1 MNTPR
6 LRFKEYNCS
15 DYPEWKEVPFCIAF
29 SSIGN
34 NTLSRS
40 ELSLDVKTSVRNIH
54 YGDILIK
61 YGSIIHSSFD
71 AIPYIIKIDDKT
83 TKEKLLKTGDVIFAD
98 TAEDNTVGKACEIVL
113 DDVFDKIVAGLHT
126 IAVRPND
133 SFAIGYLGYFF
144 NSALFHNQLLPLIQ
158 GIKVSSISKSALF
171 NETKVYYPSLP
182 EQQKIAD
189 FLSSY
194 DEKISIQRERV
205 EALERR
211 KKGLLQKVFSQEIRF
226 KADDG
231 SEYPEWSN
239 SSFSSVF
246 ASVGSN
252 TFSRSDLTSDN
263 SSNIRNIHYGDVLIK
278 YGEIINTEVDSI
290 PYIKKSISMPD
301 NTDKL
306 LQNGDIVFADT
317 AEDNTVGKA
326 CEIALSDVRHKIV
339 SGLHTIAIRP
349 TIQFASGYLGF
360 FLNSSL
366 FHDQLL
372 PLIQGIKV
380 SSISKKALFEETRVY
395 YPSYQEQ
402 QKISNLLTNISE
414 QIKVEKERLSTME
427 TIKKG
432 LLQGLFC

>member
-1 MNTPR
+1 MDMPKLRFRDSKGNNFLEWLYKSIKDIGTVYTGNTPTTSC
-6 LRFKEYNCS
+6 LEYYGNEYPWITPS
-15 DYPEWKEVPFCIAF
+15 DIQSDSVIFSSKKMLSERGYKKCRQLPAGAVLITCIA
-29 SSIGN
+29 SIGKN
-34 NTLSRS
+34 VILGKAGSCNQQINAIVPKEDMSSYFILYALTMKTKDL
-40 ELSLDVKTSVRNIH
+40 LSLGGN
-54 YGDILIK
+54 G
-61 YGSIIHSSFD
+61 GM
-71 AIPYIIKIDDKT
+71 
-83 TKEKLLKTGDVIFAD
+83 
-98 TAEDNTVGKACEIVL
+98 
-113 DDVFDKIVAGLHT
+113 KIVKKS
-126 IAVRPND
+126 I
-133 SFAIGYLGYFF
+133 FEKM
-144 NSALFHNQLLPLIQ
+144 LIP
-158 GIKVSSISKSALF
+158 V
-171 NETKVYYPSLP
+171 PSLP
-182 EQQKIAD
+182 EQHKIAD

-246 ASVGSN
+246 ASVGNN

-290 PYIKKSISMPD
+290 PYIKKSISFPD

>member
-6 LRFKEYNCS
+6 LRFKDLGEIN
-15 DYPEWKEVPFCIAF
+15 YPEWEWKKIEDCCLLIKDGTHGTHKDVIAGIPLLSAKDIYENSVHVPFDARKISEHDYKKIYSKYELKKEDVLITIVGTLGRTAIIDSNTPRIAF
-29 SSIGN
+29 Q
-34 NTLSRS
+34 RS
-40 ELSLDVKTSVRNIH
+40 VAVMRPSTQ
-54 YGDILIK
+54 LITAK
-61 YGSIIHSSFD
+61 YLNYVCNSHNFQ
-71 AIPYIIKIDDKT
+71 
-83 TKEKLLKTGDVIFAD
+83 
-98 TAEDNTVGKACEIVL
+98 NEIEIR
-113 DDVFDKIVAGLHT
+113 KKKGAQPGI
-126 IAVRPND
+126 
-133 SFAIGYLGYFF
+133 YLGE
-144 NSALFHNQLLPLIQ
+144 L
-158 GIKVSSISKSALF
+158 SSISIP
-171 NETKVYYPSLP
+171 VPSLP

-211 KKGLLQKVFSQEIRF
+211 KKGLLQKVFSKEIRF
-226 KADDG
+226 KADNG
-231 SEYPEWSN
+231 TEYPEWSN
-239 SSFSSVF
+239 STFSSVF
-246 ASVGSN
+246 TSVGNN

-290 PYIKKSISMPD
+290 PYIKKNISLS
-301 NTDKL
+301 NNNDKL

-326 CEIALSDVRHKIV
+326 CEIALSDFRDKIV
-339 SGLHTIAIRP
+339 SGLHTIAVRP
-349 TIQFASGYLGF
+349 TIQFASGYLGY

-402 QKISNLLTNISE
+402 QKISDLFTIISE
-414 QIKVEKERLSTME
+414 QIKVERERLSTME
-427 TIKKG
+427 TIKKS